1 MMERMATIGFVG
13 LGAMGSRM
21 AQRLLHAEQRLVV
34 WNRTPQK
41 MAPLIDLGAV
51 RADSPAEAAERSDV
65 VLTMV
70 ADPAAL
76 RAVTE
81 GPSGVAAGSDVSSTL
96 IEMSTVGPDAI
107 ARLESILPEGTGL
120 LDAPV
125 LGSLAEA
132 ASGSLRIFMG
142 GPRTLAERWTP
153 LLSTLGNPMHVG
165 PLGSGAAAKLV
176 ANLTL
181 LGALGVL
188 GEALALAQALGL
200 AHDTAFDVLAATPL
214 AAQAERRRPAIEGD
228 DFPPRFS
235 LSLAR
240 KDADLI
246 GEAAAET
253 GVDLR
258 VAAAVRGWL
267 ADAEDASWGKRDY
280 SAVLAWILKSRD
292 SFPQSS

>member
-1 MMERMATIGFVG
+1 MTAVGFVG
-13 LGAMGSRM
+13 LGGMGSRI
-21 AQRLLHAEQRLVV
+21 ARRLLLAEHDLVV
-34 WNRTPQK
+34 WNRTSEK
-41 MAPLIDLGAV
+41 MAPLVDLGAV
-51 RADSPAEAAERSDV
+51 AAKTPAEAAERSEV
-65 VLTMV
+65 VMTMV
-70 ADPAAL
+70 SDPAAL

-81 GPSGVAAGSDVSSTL
+81 GPSGLAVGSDASSTV

-107 ARLESILPEGTGL
+107 ARLESILPKGSGL

-132 ASGSLRIFMG
+132 VSGSLRIFVG
-142 GPRTLAERWTP
+142 GPTTLVKRWTL
-153 LLSTLGNPMHVG
+153 LLSTLGSPMHVG

-188 GEALALAQALGL
+188 GEAMALAQGLGL
-200 AHDTAFDVLAATPL
+200 GRDTAFDVLAATPL
-214 AAQAERRRPAIEGD
+214 AAQAERRRPAIEED

-246 GEAAAET
+246 AEAAHET

-258 VAAAVRGWL
+258 VAAAVRRWL
-267 ADAEDASWGKRDY
+267 ADAEDASWGDRDY
-280 SAVLAWILKSRD
+280 SSVLAWILRK
-292 SFPQSS
+292 PGQLP